1 MKRYWVI
8 SPFHSKKRKIFEKV
22 WEYDL
27 KNGTVAIGWE
37 ELGDTTGMSE
47 SELKSK
53 YIEVYGN
60 LKMFN
65 TFWKYWHD
73 VSPGDI
79 IIARQG
85 MKKLIGI
92 GTVERKAYYNE
103 EKGRKRHANM
113 TEVSHSNFID
123 VKWEE
128 KKIDFDRI
136 VFSRITTYEISEE
149 KYNSLIK
156 AKISEEER
164 ETATKKEIYE
174 KEKEIEQKI
183 IEIIKEYKNLKSRD
197 INEANTKRIF
207 IEPLLK
213 SLGWNIS
220 DIDEVEAEAPVF
232 GGSNVDYSL
241 KINKKPEIYLECKAL
256 KKSIY
261 DDKFISQAVT
271 YAFKDGVIW
280 CILTNGID
288 YRIYKSDEKRTMS
301 DKLMFKFSL
310 KQIIDDPKS
319 KNAIINYL
327 TLLSKES
334 VINGI
339 LSKKAKAVFIDS
351 KVKKVLE
358 KLKKNPST
366 RFVNIIRDELKREYT
381 SKEIKDSIL
390 RI

>member
-1 MKRYWVI
+1 MRRYWLI
-8 SPFHSKKRKIFEKV
+8 SPYGSEMRKIFEKC

-27 KNGTVAIGWE
+27 KNGTIAIGWN
-37 ELGDTTGMSE
+37 ELGDTNGISE

-53 YIEVYGN
+53 YKEVYGKITSGV
-60 LKMFN
+60 KMVWK
-65 TFWKYWHD
+65 FWNEISQGD
-73 VSPGDI
+73 VL
-79 IIARQG
+79 IARRG
-85 MKKLIGI
+85 RKKIVGI
-92 GTVERKAYYNE
+92 GTVESKAYYNE
-103 EKGRKRHANM
+103 EKGRERVFYEDAYFLP
-113 TEVSHSNFID
+113 NFIN
-123 VKWEE
+123 VKWKE
-128 KKIDFDRI
+128 KKIDFAKL
-136 VFSRITTYEISEE
+136 VFSRLTVYEIQEE

-156 AKISEEER
+156 GEIEPILEIS
-164 ETATKKEIYE
+164 KEE
-174 KEKEIEQKI
+174 KEVETEIIEKI
-183 IEIIKEYKNLKSRD
+183 IKNYKYLKSKD

-213 SLGWNIS
+213 CLGWNIS

-271 YAFKDGVIW
+271 YAFKGGVIW

-288 YRIYKSDEKRTMS
+288 YRIYKSDEKGTIS

-310 KQIIDDPKS
+310 KQIIDDPESRNK
-319 KNAIINYL
+319 IINYL

-334 VINGI
+334 VINGT
-339 LSKKAKAVFIDS
+339 LSKKAKSVFIDS
-351 KVKKVLE
+351 KVKKVLN
-358 KLKKNPST
+358 KLKRNPST
-366 RFVNIIRDELKREYT
+366 RFVNIIRDELKKEYT